1 MAGGKKAHGVSRFR
15 DELVLAII
23 SKYAITAGGSP
34 QSPDDFII
42 RHGST
47 VSLHR
52 RTAIVDGTPHKEDDC
67 TEVLESHE
75 CQESVQAGLKEVK
88 IRGRE
93 LFSKLA
99 CFSDIHS

>member
-1 MAGGKKAHGVSRFR
+1 MHSASR
-15 DELVLAII
+15 DAAACVL
-23 SKYAITAGGSP
+23 TVHFP
-34 QSPDDFII
+34 QDFA
-42 RHGST
+42 
-47 VSLHR
+47 SLHR
-52 RTAIVDGTPHKEDDC
+52 RTAIADCTPHNMPYSGVNGFPSKEDDC